1 MTRTESN
8 CQEQYHGICSV
19 TPAVFESKPQT
30 PTVIEHK
37 CCSRM
42 MLLTRESISV
52 ILDEVNLIF
61 VIWLILGRHTISI
74 SDQES
79 PTLQGI
85 KFPHVLSIHSSIHC
99 AHSQSMH
106 AHKVTLLH

>member
-1 MTRTESN
+1 MFK
-8 CQEQYHGICSV
+8 C
-19 TPAVFESKPQT
+19 KPQA

-37 CCSRM
+37 CWNRM
-42 MLLTRESISV
+42 MLLIRESISG

-74 SDQES
+74 SGQES
-79 PTLQGI
+79 PTVQGI
-85 KFPHVLSIHSSIHC
+85 QFSHVLSIHSSIHC